1 MRGRRKTV
9 QTKRYLDLIQLL
21 QGYSYEYHTLN
32 QSTVSDA
39 VYDSLIKRIKDF
51 ERRHPAQIASFSPT
65 QRVGA
70 ALSEGFEKV
79 DHAQAMLSL
88 SDCFSLSEVRQWH
101 QRLLKLAEAWPN
113 KSAQQWSYFVDV
125 KMDGLAL
132 SVIYEQGLFVR
143 AVTRGDGQVGE
154 DVTANAKTIRNLP
167 LKLPELS
174 QRAAAHDRLEV
185 RGEVILYKRDFE
197 KINRRNQKAGE
208 PLYAN
213 ARNLAAGIMRRLD
226 SRLVSDFQL
235 AFRAY
240 DILGN
245 SSQTHQQ
252 VYQTLADLHFAHNRQ
267 ARLCRDLPALE
278 QAIKR
283 LTKER
288 RRLPFASDGLVIKI
302 NQKDDFERLGVAAK
316 APRAALAFKFTPE
329 QATTVVEDI
338 VLQIGRT
345 GAVTP
350 VAVLQATQ
358 LAGTTITHASLHNAD
373 EIERLDI
380 RRRDTVIIF
389 KAGDII
395 PKIEKVIKE
404 LRPPRSVR
412 FNFVKEL
419 AKQHPGLG
427 FQRLQDEVAYKLI
440 RSSGAES
447 ELLVLAL
454 KHYAARGAVDIVG
467 LGKANCRVLV
477 EAGLLQNVADIY
489 ALKTEQLLSLE
500 RFATLSA
507 QNLIASIHARRR
519 PALNKFIFGLGLP
532 GVGDLLANDLAAHF
546 KSWSK
551 FVQASPEE
559 LEVLEGVGPKTA
571 AAIIAWL
578 ATASNRKLLKRFNSL
593 GVQPTPFKVLSRRL
607 ASQKLVITGTLKN
620 CSRHQAQQ
628 MIVDLGGQLQTQ
640 VSSET
645 AYLVAGRKPG
655 GNKVRAAK
663 QFKIQILSEEQFF
676 KLLRSKA

>member
-1 MRGRRKTV
+1 MQIK
-9 QTKRYLDLIQLL
+9 QYLDLIQLL
-21 QGYSYEYHTLN
+21 QRYSYEYHTLN

-39 VYDSLIKRIKDF
+39 VYDSLIKQIEDF
-51 ERRHPAQIASFSPT
+51 ERRHPSQIASFSPT

-79 DHAQAMLSL
+79 DHAQPMLSL

-101 QRLLKLAEAWPN
+101 QRLLRLAEAWS
-113 KSAQQWSYFVDV
+113 KQSAQQWSYFVDV

-154 DVTANAKTIRNLP
+154 DVTVNAKTIRNLP
-167 LKLPELS
+167 LKLPDLS
-174 QRAAAHDRLEV
+174 KRAAGAHDRLEV

-197 KINRRNQKAGE
+197 KINRRNQKVGE

-240 DILGN
+240 DIVGDFY
-245 SSQTHQQ
+245 QTHQE
-252 VYQTLADLHFAHNRQ
+252 VYRTLADLHFAHNRQ
-267 ARLCRDLPALE
+267 AGLCRDLPALE

-302 NQKDDFERLGVAAK
+302 NQRDDFERLGVAAK
-316 APRAALAFKFTPE
+316 APRAALAFKFEPE
-329 QATTVVEDI
+329 QATTVVENI

-350 VAVLQATQ
+350 VAVLKATQ

-373 EIERLDI
+373 EIERLDV

-404 LRPPRSVR
+404 LRPPRSVK

-419 AKQHPGLG
+419 EKQYPGFG
-427 FQRLQDEVAYKLI
+427 FQRLKDEVAYKLI
-440 RSSGAES
+440 RSSGVES

-477 EAGLLQNVADIY
+477 EAGLLENVADIY

-532 GVGDLLANDLAAHF
+532 GVGDLLANDLAA
-546 KSWSK
+546 
-551 FVQASPEE
+551 
-559 LEVLEGVGPKTA
+559 
-571 AAIIAWL
+571 
-578 ATASNRKLLKRFNSL
+578 
-593 GVQPTPFKVLSRRL
+593 PF
-607 ASQKLVITGTLKN
+607 
-620 CSRHQAQQ
+620 
-628 MIVDLGGQLQTQ
+628 
-640 VSSET
+640 
-645 AYLVAGRKPG
+645 
-655 GNKVRAAK
+655 
-663 QFKIQILSEEQFF
+663 
-676 KLLRSKA
+676 

>member
-1 MRGRRKTV
+1 MKV
-9 QTKRYLDLIQLL
+9 KQYLELIELL
-21 QGYSYEYHTLN
+21 QRYSYEYHTLN

-39 VYDSLIKRIKDF
+39 VYDSLIKQIKDF
-51 ERRHPAQIASFSPT
+51 ERRHPTQIVPFSPT

-70 ALSEGFEKV
+70 ALSEGFEKIHHV
-79 DHAQAMLSL
+79 HPMLSL
-88 SDCFSLSEVRQWH
+88 SDCFSLAEVRQWH
-101 QRLLKLAEAWPN
+101 QRLLKLAEVWPDKN
-113 KSAQQWSYFVDV
+113 LQQWSYFVDI

-174 QRAAAHDRLEV
+174 QRAPGAHGRLEV

-197 KINRRNQKAGE
+197 KINRRNLKVSE

-240 DILGN
+240 DIVGN
-245 SSQTHQQ
+245 LYQTHQE

-267 ARLCRDLPALE
+267 AGLYYDLSALE
-278 QAIKR
+278 QAIQR
-283 LTKER
+283 LAKEKKA
-288 RRLPFASDGLVIKI
+288 LPFGSDGLVIKI
-302 NQKDDFERLGVAAK
+302 NQRADFERLGIAGK
-316 APRAALAFKFTPE
+316 APRAALAFKFPPE
-329 QATTVVEDI
+329 QATTIVEDI

-350 VAVLQATQ
+350 VAVLKATC

-373 EIERLDI
+373 EIERLDV

-404 LRPPRSVR
+404 LRPPRSPR

-419 AKQHPGLG
+419 QKQHPGHR
-427 FQRLQDEVAYKLI
+427 FQRLKDEVAYKLV
-440 RSSGAES
+440 RSSAASDS

-454 KHYAARGAVDIVG
+454 RHYAARGAVDIVG
-467 LGKANCRVLV
+467 LGKANSRLLV
-477 EAGLLQNVADIY
+477 EAGLLENVADIH
-489 ALKTEQLLSLE
+489 ALKVEQLLSLE
-500 RFATLSA
+500 RFA
-507 QNLIASIHARRR
+507 HAFGSEFDCLDQCPPS
-519 PALNKFIFGLGLP
+519 PA
-532 GVGDLLANDLAAHF
+532 
-546 KSWSK
+546 
-551 FVQASPEE
+551 
-559 LEVLEGVGPKTA
+559 T
-571 AAIIAWL
+571 
-578 ATASNRKLLKRFNSL
+578 
-593 GVQPTPFKVLSRRL
+593 
-607 ASQKLVITGTLKN
+607 
-620 CSRHQAQQ
+620 
-628 MIVDLGGQLQTQ
+628 
-640 VSSET
+640 
-645 AYLVAGRKPG
+645 
-655 GNKVRAAK
+655 
-663 QFKIQILSEEQFF
+663 
-676 KLLRSKA
+676 